1 MYTFSLWN
9 VYYLLILGAVKFAQE
24 VLQDI
29 LNNIQNQNVD
39 AIIRQAEDILDEI
52 AARDFSNDDST
63 ATDEYELA
71 NDSMYMIVFSQT
83 RLLLDMTTQ
92 YAQI

>member
-1 MYTFSLWN
+1 MVRSHPYEFIN
-9 VYYLLILGAVKFAQE
+9 FAILEAVKFAQE

-39 AIIRQAEDILDEI
+39 AIIRQAEDILEEI
-52 AARDFSNDDST
+52 AARDFSNDDFT

-71 NDSMYMIVFSQT
+71 NDSMYTLFS
-83 RLLLDMTTQ
+83 LL
-92 YAQI
+92 Y